1 MAYEIKRTNR
11 RIEDEVRLTDGDKE
25 LLLTVSLGVDDV
37 ARQLPDLQRALLQA
51 QKGLQEAQEPEAL
64 GEAHE
69 ALRKAI
75 RQLLELIFGTLGMD
89 RIQDFYDDDL
99 LEALTDFAPYITE
112 VIVPHVT
119 EAQREMADKYRRASW

>member
-51 QKGLQEAQEPEAL
+51 QKGLQEAQEPEDL

-75 RQLLELIFGTLGMD
+75 RQLLELIFGTLGLD
-89 RIQDFYDDDL
+89 QIQAFYDDDL

-119 EAQREMADKYRRASW
+119 EAQREMADRYRRASW